1 MSLGVL
7 LWCLSSLEYV
17 GSPNIRSRLLLRKI
31 QKESLKILEA
41 DLEDCTTGAF
51 LPFCAVLSQFH
62 FFVDGVFVNKLV
74 GMTPKVR
81 WAALEA
87 GSKW

>member
-1 MSLGVL
+1 MLLGVL

-41 DLEDCTTGAF
+41 LGGLYNGYQRVPFFRFVLCYLIFIFLLMAF
-51 LPFCAVLSQFH
+51 LST
-62 FFVDGVFVNKLV
+62 NWLV
-74 GMTPKVR
+74 
-81 WAALEA
+81 
-87 GSKW
+87 